1 MNSIQKVALY
11 MRLSKEDL
19 DKGNAESES
28 IQNQRMILDEYASS
42 HGWEIYDHY
51 IDEDFSGS
59 DRSRPDFNR
68 MIEDAK
74 NGKFNI
80 VLVKTQ
86 SRFARDIKVVEDYI
100 HNLFKE
106 KKIRFVSALEG
117 IDTMRSDSELSS
129 HIHAVLMKKRKE
141 VSFSVQCRRLAT
153 KRIRTTKITLSLM
166 RTLHR

>member
-1 MNSIQKVALY
+1 
-11 MRLSKEDL
+11 
-19 DKGNAESES
+19 
-28 IQNQRMILDEYASS
+28 MILDEYASS

-117 IDTMRSDSELSS
+117 IDTMRSDSVISMRFLTKHSLHCYRRTYAE
-129 HIHAVLMKKRKE
+129 VLMKKRKE
-141 VSFSVQCRRLAT
+141 VSFSVQCRRSAI
-153 KRIRTTKITLSLM
+153 KRIRTIKIILSLM

>member
-1 MNSIQKVALY
+1 MP
-11 MRLSKEDL
+11 
-19 DKGNAESES
+19 SES

-74 NGKFNI
+74 TANLILYLLKRKA
-80 VLVKTQ
+80 V
-86 SRFARDIKVVEDYI
+86 FARDIKVVEDYI

-129 HIHAVLMKKRKE
+129 HIHAV
-141 VSFSVQCRRLAT
+141 F
-153 KRIRTTKITLSLM
+153 
-166 RTLHR
+166 

>member
-1 MNSIQKVALY
+1 MNSIQKAALY

-42 HGWEIYDHY
+42 HGWEIYGHY

-74 NGKFNI
+74 NSKFNI
-80 VLVKTQ
+80 SYLLK
-86 SRFARDIKVVEDYI
+86 RK
-100 HNLFKE
+100 
-106 KKIRFVSALEG
+106 
-117 IDTMRSDSELSS
+117 
-129 HIHAVLMKKRKE
+129 AVLRE
-141 VSFSVQCRRLAT
+141 ILRLS
-153 KRIRTTKITLSLM
+153 RTTF
-166 RTLHR
+166 

>member
-1 MNSIQKVALY
+1 MNSIQKAALY

-74 NGKFNI
+74 TTFI
-80 VLVKTQ
+80 TF
-86 SRFARDIKVVEDYI
+86 S
-100 HNLFKE
+100 
-106 KKIRFVSALEG
+106 
-117 IDTMRSDSELSS
+117 
-129 HIHAVLMKKRKE
+129 KRKK
-141 VSFSVQCRRLAT
+141 SVLF
-153 KRIRTTKITLSLM
+153 
-166 RTLHR
+166 LHLKV

>member
-1 MNSIQKVALY
+1 MNSIQKAALY

-86 SRFARDIKVVEDYI
+86 SRFAREI
-100 HNLFKE
+100 L
-106 KKIRFVSALEG
+106 R
-117 IDTMRSDSELSS
+117 LSRTTFTTFS
-129 HIHAVLMKKRKE
+129 KRKK
-141 VSFSVQCRRLAT
+141 SVLF
-153 KRIRTTKITLSLM
+153 
-166 RTLHR
+166 LHLKV

>member
-1 MNSIQKVALY
+1 MNSIQKAALY

-74 NGKFNI
+74 NLILYLLKR
-80 VLVKTQ
+80 K
-86 SRFARDIKVVEDYI
+86 
-100 HNLFKE
+100 
-106 KKIRFVSALEG
+106 
-117 IDTMRSDSELSS
+117 
-129 HIHAVLMKKRKE
+129 AVLREILRLSRTTFTTFSKRKK
-141 VSFSVQCRRLAT
+141 SVLF
-153 KRIRTTKITLSLM
+153 
-166 RTLHR
+166 LHLKV